1 MIVFSSIIAFQINT
15 QTVVLT
21 AFKLILFLYYKLYL
35 FSLYITNFT
44 NLHFAAIEL
53 GQERYDETS
62 ASGEWPN
69 EDLYAEYALHL
80 QFLKKDLSEAARIY
94 RAGMGRYGD
103 SR

>member
-1 MIVFSSIIAFQINT
+1 
-15 QTVVLT
+15 
-21 AFKLILFLYYKLYL
+21 
-35 FSLYITNFT
+35 
-44 NLHFAAIEL
+44 L